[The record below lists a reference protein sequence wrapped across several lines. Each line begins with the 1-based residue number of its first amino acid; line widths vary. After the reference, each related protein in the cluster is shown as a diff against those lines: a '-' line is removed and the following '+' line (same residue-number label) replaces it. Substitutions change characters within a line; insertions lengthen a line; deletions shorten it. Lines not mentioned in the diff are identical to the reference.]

1 MTGTLRIVTIVNALI
16 YFAAA
21 TYHSGVLSPA
31 GASAPAAIAE
41 ALLGLVLVAA
51 LVGLLSPW
59 VAYGITLAG
68 TLLGLSII
76 LAVGDFGL
84 DLWIHVVMFAGL
96 GAAFALLFIARR
108 SSREPR

>member
-1 MTGTLRIVTIVNALI
+1 MTGTLRIVTSVNALI

-21 TYHSGVLSPA
+21 AYHSGVLSPA
-31 GASAPAAIAE
+31 GASAPATIAE

-51 LVGLLSPW
+51 LAGFLSPW

-68 TLLGLSII
+68 TILGLSII

-84 DLWIHVVMFAGL
+84 DLWIHMVMFAGL
-96 GAAFALLFIARR
+96 AVAFALLFSARR
-108 SSREPR
+108 AGRST

>member
-1 MTGTLRIVTIVNALI
+1 LSGTLRIVTRVNALI

-21 TYHSGVLSPA
+21 TYHSGLLSPA
-31 GASAPAAIAE
+31 GASAAAAIAE
-41 ALLGLVLVAA
+41 TLLGLVLVAA
-51 LVGLLSPW
+51 LAGFLSPW

-84 DLWIHVVMFAGL
+84 DLWIHVVMLAGL
-96 GAAFALLFIARR
+96 AAAFALLFSARR
-108 SSREPR
+108 AARST